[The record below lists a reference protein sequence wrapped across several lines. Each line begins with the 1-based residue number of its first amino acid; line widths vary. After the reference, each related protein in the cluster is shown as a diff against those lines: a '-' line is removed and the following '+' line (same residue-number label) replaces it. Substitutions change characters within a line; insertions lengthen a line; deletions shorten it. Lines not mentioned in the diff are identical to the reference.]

1 MTTWIPVLQRIEII
15 KHDPTLETKLIDGE
29 TGTEF
34 TILNVYGLF
43 YNRKYFWEK
52 IRHTGAM
59 EKEKLILG
67 GDLNLTLTM
76 GEVCGENSRKDA
88 LGNFFLDFF
97 EKRKLV
103 DVVPL
108 KLEPT

>member
-1 MTTWIPVLQRIEII
+1 
-15 KHDPTLETKLIDGE
+15 
-29 TGTEF
+29 
-34 TILNVYGLF
+34 
-43 YNRKYFWEK
+43 
-52 IRHTGAM
+52 M

>member
-1 MTTWIPVLQRIEII
+1 MGRQGWNLQYWMCMCLSTIFWGGYFKRI
-15 KHDPTLETKLIDGE
+15 
-29 TGTEF
+29 
-34 TILNVYGLF
+34 
-43 YNRKYFWEK
+43 
-52 IRHTGAM
+52 GAM
-59 EKEKLILG
+59 EQANVILG

-76 GEVCGENSRKDA
+76 GEVWGENSRKDA

>member
-34 TILNVYGLF
+34 TILNVYGSF

-59 EKEKLILG
+59 DKEKVILG

-76 GEVCGENSRKDA
+76 GEVWGENAKKDA

>member
-1 MTTWIPVLQRIEII
+1 M
-15 KHDPTLETKLIDGE
+15 D
-29 TGTEF
+29 
-34 TILNVYGLF
+34 
-43 YNRKYFWEK
+43 
-52 IRHTGAM
+52 
-59 EKEKLILG
+59 KEKVILD

-76 GEVCGENSRKDA
+76 GEVWGENSRKDA